1 MRKKFE
7 ILRSPEGE
15 TGGGGESPAPAAA
28 APSPAPAPTGVVT
41 GDAAPAPG
49 APPPAGGPPA
59 PAPEAP
65 APLTPADI
73 KLPEGYEAKPEQ
85 LTSLLAV
92 LSDDKLSPAD
102 RASSLAKLHADMVAD
117 TQKQFALDWE
127 KRQTEAANTLR
138 NHPTMGGKAL
148 DASLATWNNV
158 LTEFGTSELRAE
170 IDRTGLGNSVEFG
183 QFLLK
188 IGTAF
193 AEGKPVVGGPTSAA
207 RAVSAADIL
216 YPSTGKS

>member
-1 MRKKFE
+1 MLKKFE

-28 APSPAPAPTGVVT
+28 APSPAPAPTGGVT

-49 APPPAGGPPA
+49 AAPPAGGPPA
-59 PAPEAP
+59 PAPDAP

-73 KLPEGYEAKPEQ
+73 KLPDGYEAKPEQ
-85 LTSLLAV
+85 LASLLTV
-92 LSDDKLSPAD
+92 LSDDKLKPAE
-102 RASSLAKLHADMVAD
+102 RASSLAKLHADMVAE
-117 TQKQFALDWE
+117 TQQQFAKDWE
-127 KRQTEAANTLR
+127 ARQTAAADALR

-170 IDRTGLGNSVEFG
+170 LDRTGIGNSIEFG

-188 IGTAF
+188 IGNAF
-193 AEGKPVVGGPTSAA
+193 AEGKPVVGAPTSAA

-216 YPSTGKS
+216 YPPTGKT

>member
-1 MRKKFE
+1 MLKKFE

-15 TGGGGESPAPAAA
+15 TGGGGEAPAPAAA
-28 APSPAPAPTGVVT
+28 APTSAPAPTGVVT
-41 GDAAPAPG
+41 GEPAPAPV
-49 APPPAGGPPA
+49 ADAPAGGPPA

-65 APLTPADI
+65 ALLTPADI

-85 LTSLLAV
+85 LASLVSV
-92 LSDDKLSPAD
+92 LSNDKLTPAE
-102 RASSLAKLHADMVAD
+102 RASSLAKLHADMVAE
-117 TQKQFALDWE
+117 TQHQFALDWE
-127 KRQTEAANTLR
+127 KRQTAAADALR

-148 DASLATWNNV
+148 DTSLATWNTV

-170 IDRTGLGNSVEFG
+170 IDRTGLGNSIEFG